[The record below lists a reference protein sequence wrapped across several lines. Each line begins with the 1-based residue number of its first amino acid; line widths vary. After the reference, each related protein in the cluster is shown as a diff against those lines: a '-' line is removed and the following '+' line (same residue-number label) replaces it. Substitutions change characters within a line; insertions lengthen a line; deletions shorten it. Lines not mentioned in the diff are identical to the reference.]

1 MKCEMD
7 QCKGSPCVALA
18 AHCGGDSTFIDIYSP
33 KSQQFGNP
41 HFYSSTGTLLLVK
54 NISVVGS
61 F

>member
-7 QCKGSPCVALA
+7 QCKDSPCVALA
-18 AHCGGDSTFIDIYSP
+18 AHCGGDSTFIDVYAP
-33 KSQQFGNP
+33 KSLQFGNP
-41 HFYSSTGTLLLVK
+41 NFYSSTGTWQK